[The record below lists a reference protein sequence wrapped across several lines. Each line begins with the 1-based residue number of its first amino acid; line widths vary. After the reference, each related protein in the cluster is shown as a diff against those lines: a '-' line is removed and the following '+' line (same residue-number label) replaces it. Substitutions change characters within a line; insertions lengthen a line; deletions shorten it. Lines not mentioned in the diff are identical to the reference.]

1 MNKGQSANHLG
12 SNRIYWL
19 ALTWLLLIYCYLLYQ
34 TGWLSDDARI
44 TLVYVENL
52 VKGNGAVFNS
62 GERVQAYTHAL
73 WFLLLSGG
81 TYFWHN
87 AVQIAY
93 LASVALSIASFLL
106 LAKIAAHKTLFTIL
120 AMGSLLLSAGFIDYS
135 TSGLENPL
143 SYFLFALLVLSIR
156 GCHDAQQSFLR
167 SGVLGAL
174 LFLNRPDYLLIVLPL
189 LMVMWLRLGDWKQR
203 IRLAVICVSPVVLW
217 TAFSVFYYGVPVPN
231 TAYAKLGTEIAR
243 SELLYQGFYYFLAT
257 ALYDRFSLLILAV
270 ALPMCLFW
278 GHLRVKLL
286 VAGCLIYLAYV
297 VWIGG
302 DFMLSRHLS
311 VPTYLSIAL
320 LVSVLPDGSSIRGR
334 WITLLLALTAIAV
347 PLLALPFHN
356 TDEMR
361 MGKHFFHGISDE
373 RFFWSRFSSLQS
385 ELTSGPRQWPDSL
398 PAAESIKRATQT
410 KTKTVCGWLG
420 LGKALDPATHMVDK
434 CGLTDPLL
442 ARMPALHSPKWR
454 IGHFERAIPFGYLE
468 SLESDSPLLDSEL
481 ATYASRISLITRGEL
496 NNMGRLKAIIPHN
509 SSSADLRR
517 VLGDYRIDIEQLQ
530 ALKETSR
537 VLPFDLGVEDSDAL
551 LKDGASWR
559 ILKSAREAP
568 SALQVRFS
576 KPGTYKVVLE
586 YADTK
591 NQEQGKEVSPADIDY
606 VVAILREG
614 EGIPVQLVLP
624 QKANLPNLVH
634 VHVFPLDWVEDQRT
648 VTLSFANRL

>member
-1 MNKGQSANHLG
+1 MANKGQSANLHG

-19 ALTWLLLIYCYLLYQ
+19 VLTWLLIIYCYLIYQ

-87 AVQIAY
+87 AVQITY
-93 LASVALSIASFLL
+93 LASVVLSATSFLL
-106 LAKIAAHKTLFTIL
+106 LAKIAVHKTLFTVL

-156 GCHDAQQSFLR
+156 SCQDAQKSFLR

-203 IRLAVICVSPVVLW
+203 IKLAVICVSPIVVW

-243 SELLYQGFYYFLAT
+243 SELLYQGFHYFLAT
-257 ALYDRFSLLILAV
+257 ALYDPFSLLILAV

-278 GHLRVKLL
+278 GNLRVKLL

-311 VPTYLSIAL
+311 VPIYLSIAL

-334 WITLLLALTAIAV
+334 WITLLLALIAIAV

-385 ELTSGPRQWPDSL
+385 ELTSGPRQWTNNL
-398 PAAESIKRATQT
+398 PAAEPIKRATQ
-410 KTKTVCGWLG
+410 TKTVCGWLG
-420 LGKALDPATHMVDK
+420 LGKTLDPATHMVDK

-442 ARMPALHSPKWR
+442 ARMPALHYPQWR
-454 IGHFERAIPFGYLE
+454 IGHFERAFPFGYLE
-468 SLESDSPLLDSEL
+468 SLADNSPLLDAEL
-481 ATYASRISLITRGEL
+481 DEYASRIALITRGEL
-496 NNMGRLKAIIPHN
+496 DNLERLKAIVPHN
-509 SSSADLRR
+509 FSTANFTR
-517 VLGDYRIDIEQLQ
+517 VLGDYRIDIEHLQ

-537 VLPFDLGVEDSDAL
+537 VLPFDLGAEDSGAL
-551 LKDGASWR
+551 LQDGASWR
-559 ILKSAREAP
+559 ILDGAREMP
-568 SALQVRFS
+568 STLQVKVT

-586 YADTK
+586 YADTR
-591 NQEQGKEVSPADIDY
+591 NREPGKEEGSPQDIDY
-606 VVAILREG
+606 VVAILREV
-614 EGIPVQLVLP
+614 EDIPVQLVLP
-624 QKANLPNLVH
+624 QKANLPNLVY
-634 VHVFPLDWVEDQRT
+634 VHVVPLDWVEDQRT
-648 VTLSFANRL
+648 VTLSFAKRL